1 MSSPESA
8 NPLLTVE
15 FRIPFDRIRATDVEP
30 AAAELLSQ
38 ARARLDALAT
48 LPGERLFRYS
58 MDALDRLTEPLDY
71 AMGVVKHL
79 ESVATY
85 PELRAAFN
93 AVQPEVSAFYS
104 GIPLNHGLWQGI
116 KTFASTAEGQA
127 ATGERGRFLHKTI
140 DAFRR
145 HGADLD
151 PAGKKRLEEID
162 VELTQVTTR
171 FGENVLDSTN
181 AFELVL

>member
-1 MSSPESA
+1 MSSSEPA

-38 ARARLDALAT
+38 TRARLAAIAS
-48 LPGERLFRYS
+48 LPGERTYQNT

-71 AMGVVKHL
+71 AVGLVRHL

-93 AVQPEVSAFYS
+93 AVQPALSAFYS
-104 GIPLNHGLWQGI
+104 GIPLNEGLWRGI
-116 KTFASTAEGQA
+116 RTFA
-127 ATGERGRFLHKTI
+127 ATGEGQ
-140 DAFRR
+140 A
-145 HGADLD
+145 
-151 PAGKKRLEEID
+151 
-162 VELTQVTTR
+162 
-171 FGENVLDSTN
+171 
-181 AFELVL
+181 